1 MIYNLKSSPVLSEF
15 SGEEGMFMTDVIVGG
30 TADNAG
36 VKAGDRIV
44 EINGENVEG
53 ATHEQTVGMVSN
65 VSTLKMPRTFL
76 C

>member
-1 MIYNLKSSPVLSEF
+1 
-15 SGEEGMFMTDVIVGG
+15 MTDVIVGG